1 MWVLCLRAHA
11 PWCTSNRSP
20 VSNIGVG
27 IPKVEVVEKRSE
39 FHEPFARMRKE
50 GGIIERETIISK
62 EAWVENRPR
71 GL

>member
-1 MWVLCLRAHA
+1 M
-11 PWCTSNRSP
+11 
-20 VSNIGVG
+20 
-27 IPKVEVVEKRSE
+27 EVVEKRSE